1 MSLGTATNT
10 YTAAGINSAASLA
23 AQTGP
28 TRVVTSDAGGNLATV
43 DPNAIVTNSSA
54 FQGLQS
60 DVQDA
65 TEGVAMAIALGGS
78 GAILPDDKD
87 FAASLNY
94 GTFDGQ
100 NAMSFSGVGRLS
112 ENIFLNAGV
121 GTGLNQGTVGGRA
134 GVTFAW

>member
-1 MSLGTATNT
+1 
-10 YTAAGINSAASLA
+10 
-23 AQTGP
+23 
-28 TRVVTSDAGGNLATV
+28 
-43 DPNAIVTNSSA
+43 
-54 FQGLQS
+54 
-60 DVQDA
+60 
-65 TEGVAMAIALGGS
+65 MAIALGGS

-100 NAMSFSGVGRLS
+100 NAMSFSGVGRIS
-112 ENIFLNAGV
+112 DNVFLNGGV